1 MMTMMMSP
9 SMPTR
14 AAAAT
19 ATVVDRARLRRRTRR
34 APTID
39 ANADRL
45 HRARCVN
52 RANRRRVA
60 SSETPIDADAD
71 AAADAAD
78 DAQALKSAMRA
89 ATESESHG
97 YSPGAGIG
105 LSPDEQ
111 ALAAYADMINTS
123 PRAGALDDDDVE
135 ALASGG
141 RMDARARRRTRGS
154 FVDDVQE
161 LFKAL
166 FGGAH
171 IVRRD
176 E

>member
-1 MMTMMMSP
+1 MSP
-9 SMPTR
+9 SLPTR

-19 ATVVDRARLRRRTRR
+19 AVVDRARLRRRTRR
-34 APTID
+34 APTITID

-52 RANRRRVA
+52 RANRRRCVRARVA
-60 SSETPIDADAD
+60 SSETRIIDDDADAD
-71 AAADAAD
+71 DADA
-78 DAQALKSAMRA
+78 LRVAMRA
-89 ATESESHG
+89 ATESESQG

-141 RMDARARRRTRGS
+141 RMDARARRRTRGG
-154 FVDDVQE
+154 FVGEVQE
-161 LFKAL
+161 LFNAL

-171 IVRRD
+171 IVRD

>member
-1 MMTMMMSP
+1 V
-9 SMPTR
+9 R
-14 AAAAT
+14 A
-19 ATVVDRARLRRRTRR
+19 
-34 APTID
+34 
-39 ANADRL
+39 
-45 HRARCVN
+45 
-52 RANRRRVA
+52 RVA
-60 SSETPIDADAD
+60 SSETRIIDDDADAD
-71 AAADAAD
+71 ADDDAD
-78 DAQALKSAMRA
+78 DADALRVAMRA
-89 ATESESHG
+89 ATESESQG

-141 RMDARARRRTRGS
+141 RMDARARRRTRGG
-154 FVDDVQE
+154 FVGEVQE
-161 LFKAL
+161 LFNAL

-171 IVRRD
+171 IVRD

>member
-1 MMTMMMSP
+1 MTMSP

-14 AAAAT
+14 AAT

-39 ANADRL
+39 ANADRYRL

-60 SSETPIDADAD
+60 SSETPIDADAAD
-71 AAADAAD
+71 DAAD

-89 ATESESHG
+89 ATESESQG

-141 RMDARARRRTRGS
+141 RMDARARRRTRGG

-171 IVRRD
+171 IVRSD
-176 E
+176 D

>member
-1 MMTMMMSP
+1 V
-9 SMPTR
+9 R
-14 AAAAT
+14 A
-19 ATVVDRARLRRRTRR
+19 
-34 APTID
+34 
-39 ANADRL
+39 
-45 HRARCVN
+45 
-52 RANRRRVA
+52 RVA
-60 SSETPIDADAD
+60 SSETRIIDDDDDDDADDDADDADA
-71 AAADAAD
+71 
-78 DAQALKSAMRA
+78 LRVAMRA
-89 ATESESHG
+89 ATESESQG

-141 RMDARARRRTRGS
+141 RMDARARRRTRGG
-154 FVDDVQE
+154 FVGEVQE
-161 LFKAL
+161 LFNAL

-171 IVRRD
+171 IVRD

>member
-1 MMTMMMSP
+1 
-9 SMPTR
+9 MPPR
-14 AAAAT
+14 AAAAA

-71 AAADAAD
+71 ADAAA
-78 DAQALKSAMRA
+78 DAQALKAAMRA
-89 ATESESHG
+89 AAESESQG

-105 LSPDEQ
+105 LSKSPDEQ